1 MPASILKIAIA
12 AACVGSL
19 LGTGVV
25 IGQEGQSDST
35 FSVGPRQLLQA
46 GEPSPTDFP
55 GIRGD
60 ARGRPIARGATVI
73 GYAVTITRG
82 ETLSYPTFTIRCPRG
97 KVLKTFAQTG
107 GISPAI
113 VGRSPF
119 VRRRAFEYRNKPDW
133 GVVVDFNAR
142 EVTRGETT
150 TGTVYGYCR

>member
-1 MPASILKIAIA
+1 MPATLLKIAVA

-19 LGTGVV
+19 AGTGVV
-25 IGQEGQSDST
+25 IGQEGQTDST
-35 FSVGPRQLLQA
+35 FSVGPRQLLRA

-60 ARGRPIARGATVI
+60 ARGRPIASGATVV
-73 GYAVTITRG
+73 GYAVAITRG
-82 ETLSYPTFTIRCPRG
+82 RTTGFPAFTIKCPRG

-107 GISPAI
+107 KVSPAI

-119 VRRRAFEYRNKPDW
+119 TRRRDFQYRNKPDW
-133 GVVVDFNAR
+133 GVVVDFNQR
-142 EVTRGETT
+142 ETAVGETV

>member
-1 MPASILKIAIA
+1 MPATLLKIAVA

-19 LGTGVV
+19 AGTGVV
-25 IGQEGQSDST
+25 IGQEGQNDST

-46 GEPSPTDFP
+46 GQPSPTDFP

-82 ETLSYPTFTIRCPRG
+82 RTLSFPTFTIKCPRG

-107 GISPAI
+107 AVSPNI

-119 VRRRAFEYRNKPDW
+119 VRRRAFEYRNKPNW

-142 EVTRGETT
+142 ETGVGETV